1 MHRLK
6 AFGAGERMIFRCAA
20 LLATWWVLVVTSD
33 AEAYIDP
40 SAGGM
45 LVQLLLAGTAGV
57 AVLGKLFW
65 SRIKRIFGAAEAE
78 PRVEGAQD
86 PPEDTHDRV

>member
-1 MHRLK
+1 MARRTT
-6 AFGAGERMIFRCAA
+6 ERQAERTMLVTSLA
-20 LLATWWVLVVTSD
+20 LAVWWVVVLAPD

-57 AVLGKLFW
+57 AVLGRLFW
-65 SRIKRIFGAAEAE
+65 MRIKRMFGV
-78 PRVEGAQD
+78 VESAKPGAT
-86 PPEDTHDRV
+86 PPGADRRHDGV

>member
-1 MHRLK
+1 MTKRPLIRPELQPAIRL
-6 AFGAGERMIFRCAA
+6 AA
-20 LLATWWVLVVTSD
+20 LAAWILIFTTHD

-45 LVQLLLAGTAGV
+45 LIQALLAGTAGV

-65 SRIKRIFGAAEAE
+65 GRIRRLFGAADPE
-78 PRVEGAQD
+78 PSARSEPGG
-86 PPEDTHDRV
+86 PEQPH

>member
-1 MHRLK
+1 MTRIR
-6 AFGAGERMIFRCAA
+6 AQRRGERVMFAIA
-20 LLATWWVLVVTSD
+20 LLLAVWWVAVLAPD

-65 SRIKRIFGAAEAE
+65 TRIKRIFGMTD
-78 PRVEGAQD
+78 PTDPGASASGAD
-86 PPEDTHDRV
+86 RPHDEV

>member
-1 MHRLK
+1 MHRFSNRTPVREGLILPLML
-6 AFGAGERMIFRCAA
+6 AGCWVL
-20 LLATWWVLVVTSD
+20 LLATP

-57 AVLGKLFW
+57 AVLGKLMW
-65 SRIKRIFGAAEAE
+65 SRIKRAFGIRDAETATS
-78 PRVEGAQD
+78 GSDD
-86 PPEDTHDRV
+86 PPAPHDRV

>member
-1 MHRLK
+1 MLFHP
-6 AFGAGERMIFRCAA
+6 
-20 LLATWWVLVVTSD
+20 LLV
-33 AEAYIDP
+33 AYIDP

-65 SRIKRIFGAAEAE
+65 TRIKSSLGMKSKSSAEVTE
-78 PRVEGAQD
+78 S
-86 PPEDTHDRV
+86 HDRT

>member
-1 MHRLK
+1 MHQRTSRRR
-6 AFGAGERMIFRCAA
+6 AEWVT
-20 LLATWWVLVVTSD
+20 LATSLALAAWWVVVLAPD

-65 SRIKRIFGAAEAE
+65 MRIKRMFGAS
-78 PRVEGAQD
+78 D
-86 PPEDTHDRV
+86 PVGPETSSTDANRPHDGV

>member
-1 MHRLK
+1 MQKPHLRPEFQVAIRL
-6 AFGAGERMIFRCAA
+6 AA
-20 LLATWWVLVVTSD
+20 LAAWILIFTTRD

-45 LVQLLLAGTAGV
+45 LIQALLAGTAGV

-65 SRIKRIFGAAEAE
+65 GRIRRLFGAADPEPSAE
-78 PRVEGAQD
+78 SKPGGPGQ
-86 PPEDTHDRV
+86 PHDRI

>member
-1 MHRLK
+1 MKYQGSPSTSEHLV
-6 AFGAGERMIFRCAA
+6 FSCAVVLA
-20 LLATWWVLVVTSD
+20 VVWVVLLAPP

-45 LVQLLLAGTAGV
+45 LVQLILAGTAGV

-65 SRIKRIFGAAEAE
+65 TRIKGLFGASEPEASKTAGE
-78 PRVEGAQD
+78 PD
-86 PPEDTHDRV
+86 HSHDRV

>member
-1 MHRLK
+1 V
-6 AFGAGERMIFRCAA
+6 IFVTALALAA
-20 LLATWWVLVVTSD
+20 WWVVVLAPD

-57 AVLGKLFW
+57 AVIGKLFW
-65 SRIKRIFGAAEAE
+65 HRIKRLFGMADPEEAASAASASDQ
-78 PRVEGAQD
+78 P
-86 PPEDTHDRV
+86 HDHV

>member
-1 MHRLK
+1 MQHDR
-6 AFGAGERMIFRCAA
+6 GRRAGERAMLVTSLALAA
-20 LLATWWVLVVTSD
+20 WWVLVLAPR

-57 AVLGKLFW
+57 AVLGKLMW
-65 SRIKRIFGAAEAE
+65 SRVKRAFGVKGAET
-78 PRVEGAQD
+78 PTSGSDGA
-86 PPEDTHDRV
+86 PHDRV

>member
-1 MHRLK
+1 MLANRPTRPGEWLV
-6 AFGAGERMIFRCAA
+6 FVGAGF
-20 LLATWWVLVVTSD
+20 LAVCWVLILAPD

-65 SRIKRIFGAAEAE
+65 GRIKRIFG
-78 PRVEGAQD
+78 GAD
-86 PPEDTHDRV
+86 SATTSETKLPPDA

>member
-1 MHRLK
+1 ML
-6 AFGAGERMIFRCAA
+6 I
-20 LLATWWVLVVTSD
+20 
-33 AEAYIDP
+33 AYIDP

-65 SRIKRIFGAAEAE
+65 HRIRTIVGLPPKEAA
-78 PRVEGAQD
+78 D
-86 PPEDTHDRV
+86 EDRADAGGGQA

>member
-1 MHRLK
+1 MNRRTSRRDT
-6 AFGAGERMIFRCAA
+6 ERVMLASSIA
-20 LLATWWVLVVTSD
+20 LAMWWVVVLAPD

-57 AVLGKLFW
+57 AVLVRLFW
-65 SRIKRIFGAAEAE
+65 VRIKRLFGASDSAE
-78 PRVEGAQD
+78 PGAPSSGTD
-86 PPEDTHDRV
+86 RPHDGV

>member
-1 MHRLK
+1 MLFHS
-6 AFGAGERMIFRCAA
+6 
-20 LLATWWVLVVTSD
+20 LLV
-33 AEAYIDP
+33 AYIDP

-65 SRIKRIFGAAEAE
+65 TRIRTSLGIGSSAGLKPRLHADVSRT
-78 PRVEGAQD
+78 
-86 PPEDTHDRV
+86 EDVAPADHDRV

>member
-1 MHRLK
+1 MTRRTTDRQ
-6 AFGAGERMIFRCAA
+6 AERAM
-20 LLATWWVLVVTSD
+20 LATSLALAVWWVAVLAPD

-57 AVLGKLFW
+57 AVLVRLFW
-65 SRIKRIFGAAEAE
+65 MRIKRIFGGADSTE
-78 PRVEGAQD
+78 PGATSSGAD
-86 PPEDTHDRV
+86 RRHDGV

>member
-1 MHRLK
+1 MSENRPTRLGGTTVF
-6 AFGAGERMIFRCAA
+6 ACAA
-20 LLATWWVLVVTSD
+20 GLAVCWVLVLAVD

-65 SRIKRIFGAAEAE
+65 TRIKRIFGASETASS
-78 PRVEGAQD
+78 PD
-86 PPEDTHDRV
+86 IKSPPDA

>member
-1 MHRLK
+1 MQEPIGRGHGL
-6 AFGAGERMIFRCAA
+6 GAAWVAG
-20 LLATWWVLVVTSD
+20 LAVVWVLVLARD
-33 AEAYIDP
+33 AHAYIDP

-65 SRIKRIFGAAEAE
+65 MRIRRAIGMAPPEPETPAAETSPAE
-78 PRVEGAQD
+78 
-86 PPEDTHDRV
+86 HDRV

>member
-1 MHRLK
+1 MQDRSSHGRGLGT
-6 AFGAGERMIFRCAA
+6 AWAGG
-20 LLATWWVLVVTSD
+20 LAVIWVLVLAQD
-33 AEAYIDP
+33 AYAYIDP

-65 SRIKRIFGAAEAE
+65 YRIRRAIGMA
-78 PRVEGAQD
+78 
-86 PPEDTHDRV
+86 PPETDSSATETSPADDGRV